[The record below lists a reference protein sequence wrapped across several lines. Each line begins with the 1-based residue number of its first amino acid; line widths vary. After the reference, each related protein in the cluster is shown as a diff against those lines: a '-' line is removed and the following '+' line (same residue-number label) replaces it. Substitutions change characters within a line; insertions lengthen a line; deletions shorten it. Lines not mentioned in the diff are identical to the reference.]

1 MTKPVRANRAIEE
14 AVPGAPTRG
23 RPAAL
28 RPPSS
33 SFTVPRFLT
42 MSGYV
47 PKDPRAYRT
56 WNLCLV
62 VPLILLTLPL
72 MILIALVLALA
83 QGPRNVIY
91 RGPRL
96 GVDQKPFHILKFQ
109 TLRPEAARLTQTQV
123 LPAGTDLE
131 TPIGKHLR
139 DTRLDEL
146 PQLFNVLRGD
156 MNLLGPRPVRPSIA
170 ALWRQSIPGYD
181 LRFKV
186 PPGLVGYTQALMP
199 HSADKAIRARVNA
212 MLCRRPVSLVQEV
225 LFLGLTGLSVLRWTG
240 RVAMRRFRTRQSWRG
255 EAMIDLP
262 GESGQPLTLVHIDGE
277 YVRLES
283 DSPLALDRSYG
294 LLLRRR
300 YRFRSVAK
308 SARCTGVPV
317 EMRETGGHGT
327 PRRWLCTLRYTPR
340 SPLHRYLIERY
351 FTERSLV
358 A

>member
-1 MTKPVRANRAIEE
+1 MTKPVRANRAIED
-14 AVPGAPTRG
+14 AAALAPT
-23 RPAAL
+23 PAHG
-28 RPPSS
+28 
-33 SFTVPRFLT
+33 FTVPRFLT

-47 PKDPRAYRT
+47 PKDRRAYRV

-62 VPLILLTLPL
+62 VPLILFTLPL

-91 RGPRL
+91 RGARL
-96 GVDQKPFHILKFQ
+96 GLDQKPFHILKFQ
-109 TLRPEAARLTQTQV
+109 TLRAEAAQMTKDKV
-123 LPAGTDLE
+123 LPAGTNLE

-146 PQLFNVLRGD
+146 PQLFNVLKGD

-170 ALWRQSIPGYD
+170 AIWRQAIPGYD

-186 PPGLVGYTQALMP
+186 TPGLVGYTQALMP

-240 RVAMRRFRTRQSWRG
+240 RVAMRRFRGGQTWRG

-277 YVRLES
+277 YVQVES
-283 DSPLALDRSYG
+283 ESPLSLDRSYG

-300 YRFRSVAK
+300 WRFRPVAK
-308 SARCTGVPV
+308 CARCTGVPV
-317 EMRETGGHGT
+317 EICETGGDGAA